1 MSKHK
6 ITMTPYMTK
15 VVNKK
20 IVLDCLLANSPTSRA
35 EVARRLQ
42 LSKPTV
48 SLIVAELVA
57 EGLVRETGVRQ
68 SGLGRPSV
76 EIELDPMSRLAIGV
90 ELGVAVSRLI
100 VTDILA
106 RPIDSPLS
114 SAEMQIDTSTPER
127 AAIGLA
133 QAIGDAM
140 AGLREGGLMARG
152 ARVIGAGVG
161 VPAVVNSV
169 SQEIVGSNPL
179 EWSGPAPFG
188 AVIRQHVDVPILVA
202 QRVMAAAWA
211 ERWFGRGRTVHSL
224 VYARIGSGAATGIIL
239 NDQLYMGASHLAGD
253 IANMTFLPHG
263 SPTDL
268 HQPVALKSLVT
279 REALVSRARQLL
291 LEGAFT
297 ASSALDG
304 AGGDPARIT
313 LGLLCRG
320 AVDGDPLCRK
330 VIVEA
335 GRFVG
340 VAMANVIGVLNPAVV
355 VLGGPLADAG
365 QAYLEAVREQVR
377 LCCNRYAAGAVEIG
391 LSELGDRAP
400 ALGMASLAI
409 QQFLSPAA
417 LPDMRT
423 PMAS

>member
-1 MSKHK
+1 MTKHK

-15 VVNKK
+15 VVNKR
-20 IVLDCLLANSPTSRA
+20 IVLDYLLANSPTSRA
-35 EVARRLQ
+35 EIARRLR

-48 SLIVAELVA
+48 SMIVAELVA
-57 EGLVRETGVRQ
+57 EGLIRETGVRQ

-114 SAEMQIDTSTPER
+114 CAEMQIDTSTPGR

-133 QAIGDAM
+133 QAIHSAA
-140 AGLREGGLMARG
+140 AGLRQAGLADGG
-152 ARVIGAGVG
+152 ARIIGAGVG
-161 VPAVVNSV
+161 VPAVVDAE
-169 SQEIVGSNPL
+169 SQEIISSNPL
-179 EWSGPAPFG
+179 EWSGPTPFG
-188 AVIRQHVDVPILVA
+188 AVIRQHVDMPILVA

-211 ERWFGRGRTVHSL
+211 ERRFGRGRAVHSL
-224 VYARIGSGAATGIIL
+224 VYARIGSGAAMGIIL
-239 NDQLYMGASHLAGD
+239 SDQLYMGASHLAGD

-279 REALVSRARQLL
+279 REALIARARRLL
-291 LEGAFT
+291 LECAFS
-297 ASSALDG
+297 ASSALDK

-313 LGLLCRG
+313 LEMLCQG
-320 AVDGDPLCRK
+320 AVEGDALCRK

-340 VAMANVIGVLNPAVV
+340 VAMANVIGILNPDVV

-377 LCCNRYAAGAVEIG
+377 MCCNRYASNAVEIS
-391 LSELGDRAP
+391 LSELGERAP